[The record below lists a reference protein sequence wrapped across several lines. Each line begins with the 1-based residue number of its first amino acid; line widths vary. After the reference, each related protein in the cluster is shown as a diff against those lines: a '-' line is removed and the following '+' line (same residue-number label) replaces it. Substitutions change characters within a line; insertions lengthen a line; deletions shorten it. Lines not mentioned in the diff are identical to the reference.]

1 MHRKIIA
8 NTSPLFY
15 LHRLGYFD
23 ILHKLYGEIII
34 PFSVM
39 KELEE
44 GFKIGEDVPR
54 IYITRFLYLNFYTGL
69 LLKYD

>member
-34 PFSVM
+34 PFAVM

-44 GFKIGEDVPR
+44 GFYKKDIKDCWRE
-54 IYITRFLYLNFYTGL
+54 
-69 LLKYD
+69 